1 MASREYWKNRFEQ
14 LEKSQ
19 INKGSKYFHDLE
31 HQYNKAA
38 QEIEK
43 ELTKWYARLAVN
55 NQVSMAEAKK
65 MLTKNELE
73 EFKWSVEEY
82 IEKGRTLNYTDQ
94 WAKQLENASAKFH
107 ISRLEAM
114 KLQTQQQIEVL
125 YGNELDSF
133 DQTMRDVYTE
143 GYYRTG
149 YEIQKGIGVGH
160 NLMQLDERKIDKVM
174 ARPWAADG
182 SNFSERIWKQRAQL
196 VNELHTQITQSLIRG
211 QSPEAAINAISEK
224 FKVSKGQAGRL
235 VMTETAFFHS
245 AGQKDMFKEMD
256 VEEYEIVA
264 TLDNRTSQICQD
276 LDGTHRPMSEF
287 EPGVTAPPFHCW
299 CRSTTVPY
307 FDDEFTEDE
316 ERAARDDEGN
326 TYNVP
331 SNMTYHEWK
340 DKFVDGASENIKDGG
355 KAEEEP
361 ENDDIVKKLNDRGI
375 QINIEEA
382 GKYEE
387 EAIQNLN
394 HLEKLLDEYDST
406 AVSYTVTSKSLAGTE
421 NGSAYM
427 MNGKTSISV
436 RALAYK
442 KIKASDQLGLG
453 DNQPLGVTY
462 HEFAHSLSQS
472 REKTD
477 PEFWKEIRKIKKE
490 YEGMR
495 GKNNW
500 FDSIKISDY
509 ASKDIDEFLAEA
521 FTQAKLSDNPSP
533 YSKQVLDVVDKYFKK
548 DALEKIGVNSTIT
561 DADKKAIYDYMTAKS
576 YVVNEKLRTGEKMS
590 DDEQKFVSNLNDALN
605 KMPKYEGNL
614 QRSLYFNDEES
625 VKEFMKH
632 YEVGKPITYKEFLS
646 TTKGESYN
654 PEGQVQIFIQDA
666 KNGKDIS
673 SLNEQEQE
681 VLYNNNS
688 VFDVINIVENEGIH
702 YILLGE
708 KNE

>member
-149 YEIQKGIGVGH
+149 YEIQKGTGVGH

-182 SNFSERIWKQRAQL
+182 SNFSSRIWKQKTQL

-245 AGQKDMFKEMD
+245 VGQKDMFEEMD

-340 DKFVDGASENIKDGG
+340 DKFVDGNSDSAGEGTKKMKI
-355 KAEEEP
+355 EFP
-361 ENDDIVKKLNDRGI
+361 EDVYKVKGFTEDVKVEVDNAMKKLETEYDIRLNSI
-375 QINIEEA
+375 VVEPA
-382 GKYEE
+382 GKGDIFITGYHDGVMDMVVNANADFDRITEKIPARYERGYL
-387 EAIQNLN
+387 AGKS
-394 HLEKLLDEYDST
+394 LEDYVAHEMAHCMLYQDCKTDAEYYAKYKQIEGLYDSLKGISGY
-406 AVSYTVTSKSLAGTE
+406 ADKKKSGNEA
-421 NGSAYM
+421 
-427 MNGKTSISV
+427 
-436 RALAYK
+436 
-442 KIKASDQLGLG
+442 
-453 DNQPLGVTY
+453 
-462 HEFAHSLSQS
+462 
-472 REKTD
+472 
-477 PEFWKEIRKIKKE
+477 
-490 YEGMR
+490 
-495 GKNNW
+495 
-500 FDSIKISDY
+500 
-509 ASKDIDEFLAEA
+509 LAEA
-521 FTQAKLSDNPSP
+521 FVRVRNNEEVPPIAK
-533 YSKQVLDVVDKYFKK
+533 VLV
-548 DALEKIGVNSTIT
+548 
-561 DADKKAIYDYMTAKS
+561 
-576 YVVNEKLRTGEKMS
+576 
-590 DDEQKFVSNLNDALN
+590 
-605 KMPKYEGNL
+605 
-614 QRSLYFNDEES
+614 
-625 VKEFMKH
+625 
-632 YEVGKPITYKEFLS
+632 
-646 TTKGESYN
+646 ESY
-654 PEGQVQIFIQDA
+654 F
-666 KNGKDIS
+666 GKW
-673 SLNEQEQE
+673 
-681 VLYNNNS
+681 
-688 VFDVINIVENEGIH
+688 
-702 YILLGE
+702 
-708 KNE
+708 KK